1 MKRQVVSKKISLPTC
16 FCKLTKKM
24 DKINMK
30 TIKVVA
36 LIFLAVVMAL
46 IAVNFKVMLM
56 LGGNLGIA
64 VSALCAVAFI
74 LSIVVIL
81 HLIFKKETA

>member
-1 MKRQVVSKKISLPTC
+1 
-16 FCKLTKKM
+16 
-24 DKINMK
+24 MK

>member
-1 MKRQVVSKKISLPTC
+1 
-16 FCKLTKKM
+16 M